1 MGVEED
7 RPHPVQTPAPGDLV
21 HGWRRHPAV
30 GSGEA
35 AELDD
40 GVRVGRPDG
49 AQPRFATVQIPQREA
64 GRGLTQRRGLPRR
77 PPPRWCRRADP
88 AAENSRWI
96 HGAVIGPTFVQ
107 SRGFTRTPWTRIPQC
122 RCGPVLRP
130 VDPTRPT
137 TSPLCTRRPGRTVMA
152 ERCWYVVKIPA
163 PWSRTTVLPLSGSSS
178 ARGTNPRC
186 AARTGVPAE
195 ARKSTPRW

>member
-49 AQPRFATVQIPQREA
+49 AKPRSATVQIPQREV
-64 GRGLTQRRGLPRR
+64 GRG
-77 PPPRWCRRADP
+77 
-88 AAENSRWI
+88 I
-96 HGAVIGPTFVQ
+96 
-107 SRGFTRTPWTRIPQC
+107 TRTPWTRIPQC

-137 TSPLCTRRPGRTVMA
+137 TSPLFTRRPGRTVMA

-178 ARGTNPRC
+178 ASVTNPRC